1 MVERDIENVTVLGAG
16 SMGHGIAELAAIAG
30 YDVVVR
36 DIEEELVADGLE
48 SVEWSLGK
56 LEEKGKLDESADAV
70 RARMTGETDLAAA
83 VADADLVV
91 EAIPENL
98 DLKKDTFAE
107 VDDHAPEHAILAS
120 NTSGLSITA
129 IGAATD
135 RPEQVVG
142 THFFNPPVKMDLV
155 EVVHGEQT
163 SPATL
168 DAAHAFVADLG
179 KRAIDVK
186 RDVHGFI
193 VNNVMLPFIEEGA
206 WMLSDGETT
215 IQQADAAMVY
225 ERGYPM
231 GPFELADYTGI
242 DIAYHFREDTDLD
255 SPPTI
260 AEKVDADDLGKK
272 TGRGFYDWEGDGPD
286 YEPHDRE
293 GFDTLRVEAR
303 MVNEAARLVGNDVAS
318 ADDIDLGSRL
328 GARFPE
334 GVCRL
339 GDQLGLDAVLDKL
352 ETLHERTGAERFAPA
367 PHLVD
372 LVEDG
377 KTGVDAGEGFHDYR
391 GDGPYQYVNKS
402 LDDRGVL
409 EIEFDRPERLNAF
422 SETMFGEVKAALD
435 NADVDDVSCVVFSG
449 AGEDAFSSGADITGF
464 MAGEPTELMDV
475 DETIRAIDEFER
487 PTLAR
492 IDGFCLGAGFE
503 IALACDLRI
512 ATADSSLGAPEIN
525 LGLIPGGGGTQRLT
539 RIVGEGRAKE
549 LVFRGEQISA
559 ERAADWGLLNRAV
572 PEAEF
577 DDAVAAFVD
586 DLADGPRTALK
597 VAKRV
602 IDDGQDASLDTGL
615 DVESQGFGLLTTTDD
630 MVEGVTAFRD
640 DREPEFQ
647 R

>member
-1 MVERDIENVTVLGAG
+1 MRESDISEVAVLGAG
-16 SMGHGIAELAAIAG
+16 SMGHGIAELAAIAS
-30 YDVVVR
+30 YDVVLR
-36 DIEEELVADGLE
+36 DIEANLVDDGLE
-48 SVEWSLGK
+48 QIEWSLGK
-56 LEEKGKLDESADAV
+56 LEEKGKIDEPADDV
-70 RARMTGETDLAAA
+70 RARIVGETDLETA
-83 VADADLVV
+83 VADADLVI

-98 DLKKDTFAE
+98 DLKRETFAE
-107 VDDHAPEHAILAS
+107 VDEYAPDHAILAS
-120 NTSGLSITA
+120 NTSGLSITE

-135 RPEQVVG
+135 RPEQVAG
-142 THFFNPPVKMDLV
+142 AHFFNPPVKMDLV
-155 EVVHGEQT
+155 EVVHGERT
-163 SPATL
+163 SEGTL
-168 DAAHAFVADLG
+168 AAVHEFVADLG

-206 WMLSDGETT
+206 WMLADGSAD
-215 IQQADAAMVY
+215 IRQADAAMVY
-225 ERGYPM
+225 TRGYPM

-260 AEKVDADDLGKK
+260 AEKVEADDLGKK
-272 TGRGFYDWEGDGPD
+272 TGRGFYDWEADGPD
-286 YEPHDRE
+286 YEPGDGE

-303 MVNEAARLVGNDVAS
+303 MVNEAARLVGNDVATP
-318 ADDIDLGSRL
+318 DDIDLGSRL

-339 GDQLGLDAVLDKL
+339 GDQIGLDSVLDKL
-352 ETLHERTGAERFAPA
+352 RTLHEETGAQRYAPA
-367 PHLVD
+367 D
-372 LVEDG
+372 YLVELVEAG
-377 KTGVDAGEGFHDYR
+377 ETGVDAGVGFHEYR
-391 GDGPYQYVNKS
+391 GDGPYQYINKS

-422 SETMFGEVKAALD
+422 SETMFGEVEAALG
-435 NADVDDVSCVVFSG
+435 NADTDAVSCVVFSG

-464 MAGEPTELMDV
+464 MTSEPTELMDV

-487 PTLAR
+487 PTVAR

-512 ATADSSLGAPEIN
+512 ATEDSVFGSPEIN

-559 ERAADWGLLNRAV
+559 ERAEDWGLLNRAV
-572 PEAEF
+572 PESEF
-577 DDAVAAFVD
+577 EATVAQFVD
-586 DLADGPRTALK
+586 DLANGPRTALK

-640 DREPEFQ
+640 DREPEFE
-647 R
+647 

>member
-1 MVERDIENVTVLGAG
+1 MGANDIEDVTVLGAG
-16 SMGHGIAELAAIAG
+16 SMGHGIAELAAIAS
-30 YDVVVR
+30 YDVVLR
-36 DIEEELVADGLE
+36 DIKDDLVEDGLE
-48 SVEWSLGK
+48 QIEWSLGK
-56 LEEKGKLDESADAV
+56 LEEKGKLDEPADDV
-70 RARMTGETDLAAA
+70 RARLSGETDLEAA

-98 DLKKDTFAE
+98 SLKRETFAE
-107 VDDHAPEHAILAS
+107 VDDYAPDHAILAS
-120 NTSGLSITA
+120 NTSGLSITD

-142 THFFNPPVKMDLV
+142 AHFFNPPVKMDLV
-155 EVVHGEQT
+155 EVVHGERT
-163 SPATL
+163 SEATL
-168 DAAHAFVADLG
+168 GAIHAFVDDLD

-193 VNNVMLPFIEEGA
+193 VNNVMLPFIEEAA
-206 WMLSDGETT
+206 WMLGDDETT
-215 IQQADAAMVY
+215 IQRADAAMVY
-225 ERGYPM
+225 KRGYPM

-242 DIAYHFREDTDLD
+242 DIAYHFREDTELD
-255 SPPTI
+255 SPPAI
-260 AEKVDADDLGKK
+260 AEKVDADHLGKK
-272 TGRGFYDWEGDGPD
+272 TGQGFYDWEADGPD
-286 YEPHDRE
+286 YEPGDGD
-293 GFDTLRVEAR
+293 GFDWLRIEAR
-303 MVNEAARLVGNDVAS
+303 MVNEAARLVGGDVATP
-318 ADDIDLGSRL
+318 DDIDLGSRL

-339 GDQLGLDAVLDKL
+339 GDQVGLDSVLDKL
-352 ETLHERTGAERFAPA
+352 RTLHEETGAPRFAP
-367 PHLVD
+367 D
-372 LVEDG
+372 DYLVELVENG
-377 KTGVDAGEGFHDYR
+377 HTGVDAGRGFHDYA
-391 GDGPYQYVNKS
+391 GDGPYQYINKELS
-402 LDDRGVL
+402 ERGVL

-435 NADVDDVSCVVFSG
+435 NADTDEVSCVVFSG
-449 AGEDAFSSGADITGF
+449 AGQAFSSGADITGF
-464 MAGEPTELMDV
+464 MTSEPTELMDV
-475 DETIRAIDEFER
+475 DETIQAIDEFER

-503 IALACDLRI
+503 IALACDLRL

-572 PEAEF
+572 DEAEF
-577 DDAVAAFVD
+577 DEVVEEFVD
-586 DLADGPRTALK
+586 DLANGPKTALK

-602 IDDGQDASLDTGL
+602 IDDGQDASLQAGL
-615 DVESQGFGLLTTTDD
+615 DSESQAFGLLTTTED

-640 DREPEFQ
+640 DREPEFE
-647 R
+647 

>member
-1 MVERDIENVTVLGAG
+1 MVERDIETVTLLGAG
-16 SMGHGIAELAAIAG
+16 SMGHGIAEIAAIAG
-30 YDVVVR
+30 YEVVLR
-36 DIEEELVADGLE
+36 DLEMELVEDGLE
-48 SVEWSLGK
+48 QVEWSLGK
-56 LEEKGKLDESADAV
+56 LEEKGKIDESADDV
-70 RARMTGETDLAAA
+70 RARMHGETDLATA

-98 DLKKDTFAE
+98 DLKKQTFAE
-107 VDDHAPEHAILAS
+107 VDEHAPDHAILAS

-129 IGAATD
+129 IGAATN

-163 SPATL
+163 SDATL
-168 DAAHAFVADLG
+168 ETVHEFVDDLG

-193 VNNVMLPFIEEGA
+193 VNNVMLPFMEEAA
-206 WMLSDGETT
+206 WMLADGDATV
-215 IQQADAAMVY
+215 QQADAAMVY
-225 ERGYPM
+225 KRGYPM
-231 GPFELADYTGI
+231 GPLELADYTGI

-260 AEKVDADDLGKK
+260 AEKVENENLGKK
-272 TGRGFYDWEGDGPD
+272 TGQGFYDWEADGPNYEPGDGD
-286 YEPHDRE
+286 

-303 MVNEAARLVGNDVAS
+303 MVNEAARLVGGDVATP
-318 ADDIDLGSRL
+318 DDIDLGSRL

-339 GDQLGLDAVLDKL
+339 GDQIGLDSVLEKL
-352 ETLHERTGAERFAPA
+352 SSLHEETGAARFEPA
-367 PHLVD
+367 DYLVEM
-372 LVEDG
+372 VEDG
-377 KTGVDAGEGFHDYR
+377 RTGVDAGEGFHDYH
-391 GDGPYQYVNKS
+391 GDGPYQYINKT

-422 SETMFGEVKAALD
+422 SETMFGEVEAALE
-435 NADVDDVSCVVFSG
+435 NADTDEVSCVVFSG
-449 AGEDAFSSGADITGF
+449 AGDDAFSSGADITGF
-464 MAGEPTELMDV
+464 MTASPTELMDV
-475 DETIRAIDEFER
+475 DETIVAIDEFER
-487 PTLAR
+487 PTVAA

-503 IALACDLRI
+503 IALACDLRV
-512 ATADSSLGAPEIN
+512 ATEDSTFGSPEIN

-549 LVFRGEQISA
+549 LVFRGEQIPA
-559 ERAADWGLLNRAV
+559 ERAQDWGLVNRAV
-572 PEAEF
+572 PDEEF
-577 DDAVAAFVD
+577 DDTVAEFVD
-586 DLADGPRTALK
+586 DLANGPSTALK

-602 IDDGQDASLDTGL
+602 IDDGQDTSLKAGL
-615 DVESQGFGLLTTTDD
+615 DAESQGFGLLTTTDD

-640 DREPEFQ
+640 DREPEFE
-647 R
+647 

>member
-1 MVERDIENVTVLGAG
+1 MGVSDIQNVTVLGAG
-16 SMGHGIAELAAIAG
+16 SMGHGIAEIAAIAG
-30 YDVVVR
+30 YDVVLR
-36 DIEEELVADGLE
+36 DIERDYVDDGLE
-48 SVEWSLGK
+48 QIEWSLGK
-56 LEEKGKLDESADAV
+56 LEEKGRIEESADDV
-70 RARMTGETDLAAA
+70 NARIEGEVDLETATEN
-83 VADADLVV
+83 ADLVV
-91 EAIPENL
+91 EAIPEDL

-107 VDDHAPEHAILAS
+107 VDEYAPEDAIFAS

-142 THFFNPPVKMDLV
+142 AHFFNPPVKMDLV
-155 EVVHGEQT
+155 EVVHGELT
-163 SPATL
+163 SEETL
-168 DAAHAFVADLG
+168 DAIHGFVDDLD

-193 VNNVMLPFIEEGA
+193 VNNVMLPFIEEAA
-206 WMLSDGETT
+206 WMLSGDETT

-225 ERGYPM
+225 QRGYPM

-255 SPPTI
+255 SPPAI
-260 AEKVDADDLGKK
+260 AEKVEAEDLGKK
-272 TGRGFYDWEGDGPD
+272 TGQGFYDWESEGPNYEPGDG
-286 YEPHDRE
+286 E
-293 GFDTLRVEAR
+293 GFDWLRVEAR
-303 MVNEAARLVGNDVAS
+303 MVNEAAKLVGGDVATP
-318 ADDIDLGSRL
+318 DDVDLGSRL

-339 GDQLGLDAVLDKL
+339 GDQLGLDKVLDKL
-352 ETLHERTGAERFAPA
+352 RTLHEETGSERFAP
-367 PHLVD
+367 D
-372 LVEDG
+372 DYLVELVESG
-377 KTGVDAGEGFHDYR
+377 HTGVDAGRGFHDYG
-391 GDGPYQYVNKS
+391 GDGPYQYINKG
-402 LDDRGVL
+402 LTERGVL

-422 SETMFGEVKAALD
+422 SETMFGEVKEALD
-435 NADVDDVSCVVFSG
+435 NADVEDVSCVVFSG
-449 AGEDAFSSGADITGF
+449 AGQAFSSGADITGF
-464 MAGEPTELMDV
+464 MAAEPTELMDV
-475 DETIRAIDEFER
+475 DETIQAIDEFER
-487 PTLAR
+487 PTLAA

-512 ATADSSLGAPEIN
+512 ATEDSSLGAPEIN

-572 PEAEF
+572 SEAEF
-577 DDAVAAFVD
+577 DETVEEFVG
-586 DLADGPRTALK
+586 DLANGPKTALK

-602 IDDGQDASLDTGL
+602 IDDGQDASLQAGL
-615 DVESQGFGLLTTTDD
+615 DSESQAFGLLTTTDD

-640 DREPEFQ
+640 DREPEFE
-647 R
+647 